1 MKHIKNYEILRWN
14 DWDHILARSIDD
26 FFQTYHVYPNIL
38 LANKYTYSQ
47 IDFIT
52 TINPEKEKNAY
63 LIVDDKIGEYLESL
77 TKDKNEAVGLTSFQ
91 KKLCELDFAVENEL
105 KDKEFAL
112 VFDDN
117 PEWGDD
123 NDNLPITELNI
134 KQLLINYNDVRY

>member
-1 MKHIKNYEILRWN
+1 MIMKHTKNYEILRWN
-14 DWDHILARSIDD
+14 DWDHIIARSIDD
-26 FFQTYHVYPNIL
+26 FFQTFSIYPNIL

-52 TINPEKEKNAY
+52 TINPEKEKNANR
-63 LIVDDKIGEYLESL
+63 IVDDKIGEYLESL
-77 TKDKNEAVGLTSFQ
+77 MTDKNEGVGLTSFQ
-91 KKLCELDFAVENEL
+91 KKLCELDFAVEKEL

-123 NDNLPITELNI
+123 NDNLPITELDI
-134 KQLLINYNDVRY
+134 KHKTVIAK